1 MIVTLSEYEKGRKKM
16 VLLKTRVCFI
26 IVIGMAF
33 ALGLSGMG
41 FAASSHTQVGYGADA
56 TTKLEVS
63 VFTKDK
69 KPIENAFVTIDSPGA
84 FETTYR
90 SDKTGIFTAMIACK
104 TDKAKSITHKVAVT
118 HDRYKTVNTTF
129 TTTEGKCNEV
139 QKLTIQME
147 PK

>member
-1 MIVTLSEYEKGRKKM
+1 MVIALSEYKTGREKM
-16 VLLKTRVCFI
+16 VHQKTRVCFI
-26 IVIGMAF
+26 VVIGMAF
-33 ALGLSGMG
+33 TLGVSGMG
-41 FAASSHTQVGYGADA
+41 IAASSHTQVGYGADA
-56 TTKLEVS
+56 KTKLEVS

-90 SDKTGIFTAMIACK
+90 TEKTGVFTAMIACK
-104 TDKAKSITHKVAVT
+104 TDKAKSITHKVVVT
-118 HDRYKTVNTTF
+118 HDKYKTVNTTF

-139 QKLTIQME
+139 QKLTIQLE

>member
-1 MIVTLSEYEKGRKKM
+1 MKSRL
-16 VLLKTRVCFI
+16 CFVV
-26 IVIGMAF
+26 VIGMAF
-33 ALGLSGMG
+33 ALGVSGMG

-69 KPIENAFVTIDSPGA
+69 KPVENAMVTIDSPGA

-104 TDKAKSITHKVAVT
+104 TDKAKSITHKVVVT
-118 HDRYKTVNTTF
+118 HDKYKTVNTTF
-129 TTTEGKCNEV
+129 TTTDGKCGEP
-139 QKLTIQME
+139 QKLAIQME